1 MKVFLK
7 ITIFII
13 MLATAFTIS
22 CQRYDSEGL
31 KKVTVILDWVPNS
44 NHTGLYVAKELG
56 FYQEEGLDIEII
68 QPAEGG
74 SADLIAAGQGQ
85 FGISYQ
91 EQVTYALTAK
101 SPLPIIAIAAII
113 QNNTSGFASPKEKDI
128 TSPKDFENKRYGGW
142 GSPMEEVMLKALME
156 KEAADFSKLE
166 MIDIGASDFFTSIAR
181 DVDFAWI
188 YYGWDGVA
196 AELRD
201 IELNFL
207 LLQDLDSDL
216 NFYTPVII
224 ANKQLIEN
232 DPELVKSFLK
242 ATSKGYDF
250 CVDRPFEAAEILLG
264 HVPELDRDMVFKSQ
278 EYLSN
283 EYKKGSPKWG
293 YMQEEIWQTFAD
305 WMSERDL
312 LEKRLDGANAFT
324 NKFLP

>member
-1 MKVFLK
+1 MKAFIK
-7 ITIFII
+7 ITILLII
-13 MLATAFTIS
+13 IVIAFTVS
-22 CQRYDSEGL
+22 CRRYDREGAE
-31 KKVTVILDWVPNS
+31 KVTVILDWVPNT

-68 QPAEGG
+68 QPTEGG

-101 SPLPIIAIAAII
+101 NPLPILAIAAII

-142 GSPMEEVMLKALME
+142 GSPMEEAMLKALME
-156 KEAADFSKLE
+156 KDGADFSKLE
-166 MIDIGASDFFTSIAR
+166 MIDIGASDFFTSISR

-201 IELNFL
+201 FDLNFL
-207 LLQDLDSDL
+207 LLQDLDSSL

-232 DPELVKSFLK
+232 DPELIESFLN
-242 ATSKGYDF
+242 ATAKGYDF
-250 CVDRPFEAAEILLG
+250 CVERPLEAAEILLKN
-264 HVPELDRDMVFKSQ
+264 VPELDRDMVLKSQ
-278 EYLSN
+278 EYLSK
-283 EYKKGSPKWG
+283 EYKKDSPKWG

-324 NKFLP
+324 NRFLP